1 MNTITSIQIAEVT
14 TRLWIP
20 NNTNGKVECRNHN
33 PNVSLTRRKNVL
45 LTRRKIILQHET
57 LQPQRV
63 STLNVLANSHH
74 REMMNKGYHY
84 MHIWLVE
91 KLYGYNVFAKKP
103 IFPYC
108 KGINFI

>member
-1 MNTITSIQIAEVT
+1 MCKVTQILLPQSKIAEV

-20 NNTNGKVECRNHN
+20 INTNGKVECRNRN
-33 PNVSLTRRKNVL
+33 PNLS

-74 REMMNKGYHY
+74 RE
-84 MHIWLVE
+84 
-91 KLYGYNVFAKKP
+91 
-103 IFPYC
+103 
-108 KGINFI
+108 

>member
-1 MNTITSIQIAEVT
+1 MNT
-14 TRLWIP
+14 
-20 NNTNGKVECRNHN
+20 NDKVECRNRN
-33 PNVSLTRRKNVL
+33 PNVS

-74 REMMNKGYHY
+74 RAMMNNNYHY

-91 KLYGYNVFAKKP
+91 KLYGYNVFAKSQF
-103 IFPYC
+103 FPTA
-108 KGINFI
+108 KE